1 MDWFVENSPAEIR
14 ICATDEHGVIQ
25 HMAVER
31 LHDVSL
37 VGGVYAGRVR
47 ASDDAMGGVFIDIG
61 LPKINGQDN
70 WAFCPNGKGLKIGDA
85 VVVQVTRDGFGG
97 KSVGVSRHIA
107 YHGRYFTIRHSIK
120 GVQFDRK
127 LGQGKRRAET
137 EKSLGKALQ
146 GRNNMV
152 VHAPAH
158 GIAPDVF
165 AQRLDTAFNTWQ
177 SWRDYSGDV
186 PACLHSAPRLVERM
200 LCDAD
205 TEDRIMFATARDAKP
220 WEKSLSAIAPDLG
233 DGVVIP
239 DPADIRGGLFYAMGL
254 DDSIADLLNRHVPLD
269 GGGSIVIEPTEAM
282 TVIDVNST
290 GATNLAKG
298 DEALNHINKKA
309 CKAIANRI
317 LALNISGL
325 IVVDF
330 ITIKNKGVTKR
341 LMDTMRAE
349 CRKRGVDVDVLG
361 ITVGG
366 LMEITRKRTAPSLWE
381 IVYHRPTLSP
391 TPVTI
396 GAELLRTM
404 VAQKGVGKPEI
415 IAPKPVLN
423 ALQNQLAHAYADVN
437 RIMGQEVILTTGDTP
452 TAHIR
457 KA

>member
-1 MDWFVENSPAEIR
+1 MDWFVETSPAEIR

-25 HMAVER
+25 HVGIER
-31 LHDVSL
+31 LHDLSL

-47 ASDDAMGGVFIDIG
+47 ATDDAMGGVFIDIG
-61 LPKINGQDN
+61 LPKMGGNDN
-70 WAFCPNGKGLKIGDA
+70 WAFCPNGKGLKVGDST
-85 VVVQVTRDGFGG
+85 VVQVTRDGFGG

-107 YHGRYFTIRHSIK
+107 YNGRYFTLRHSIK
-120 GVQFDRK
+120 GVQFARK

-137 EKSLGKALQ
+137 EKALGKILSGQ
-146 GRNNMV
+146 NNII

-165 AQRLDTAFNTWQ
+165 EQHLNTAFNTWQ
-177 SWRDYSGDV
+177 SWRNYDGDV
-186 PACLHSAPRLVERM
+186 PACLAPAPRLVERM
-200 LCDAD
+200 VCDAD
-205 TEDRIMFATARDAKP
+205 CDDRIMFATARDVKP
-220 WEKSLSAIAPDLG
+220 WEKSLANLSPDLAQ
-233 DGVVIP
+233 GVVIP

-254 DDSIADLLNRHVPLD
+254 NDGIADLLDRHVSLE

-290 GATNLAKG
+290 GANNLAKG

-309 CKAIANRI
+309 CKAIANRL

-349 CRKRGVDVDVLG
+349 CRKRGVEVDVLG

-381 IVYHRPTLSP
+381 MLYHRPALCP
-391 TPVTI
+391 TPVTT
-396 GAELLRTM
+396 GAELLRNM
-404 VAQKGVGKPEI
+404 VAQTGMGKPEI
-415 IAPKPVLN
+415 IAPQPVLN
-423 ALQNQLAHAYADVN
+423 AIQNQLAHAYADVN
-437 RIMGQEVILTTGDTP
+437 RIMGQPVILTVGDTP
-452 TAHIR
+452 TAHIK